1 MEHLY
6 KTLKRKYRGAKVTSG
21 KYLTE
26 KVETK
31 ALRDVFVKLMVFER
45 GDLKS
50 AFTQPTFGF
59 VVDATRGLE
68 HVLNGLSRKE
78 AMAEL
83 CVELSDIFP
92 LSASAN
98 ESYRVLVL
106 AGAGY
111 GKTTLVM
118 KHCPLMW
125 ANGVLWSG
133 EFDLLICGQL
143 GNKDICCAKDIG
155 ELLGGWERLGITSD
169 EDKQSIVDFI
179 VVHPHR
185 VCIILDGLNDTKLEH
200 CSRFIT
206 DILCGKQLCGVRL
219 ILASCPC
226 DEVFSLCAECP
237 FSKSLGLAG
246 FRPADVEKYVR
257 CVLSEEQAAE
267 LLGILAQDE
276 NLAGTMSTP
285 FVAEGV
291 CGLFKYSQRIPRCVF
306 DMSEWVILKIAERS
320 WCKSFR
326 SFKELPADFQKDML
340 DLGEYAFRMLLAGKI
355 CFTELEIT
363 AYQLSEK
370 ALLLGRLVSCE
381 PSPIANREH
390 YYRFSRL
397 VSQEFLS
404 ALFVATSG
412 SLYPGYITR
421 LVEALGALS
430 WKLST
435 FWPML
440 AAHLDSE
447 CMDCLCHSL
456 LCSEHVPLP
465 VSKMESLL
473 FDHNTILIEIENALC
488 ELLSGSSM
496 EVLAAKL
503 LQGLVMGDAVTAIE
517 NEMQCGHPTSNNDF
531 LHTLL
536 GVWLRSSPKA
546 HLGTLLAVVRAVDS
560 SAAAACCEIDGIG
573 FLPNPQDIGYAT
585 AANAR
590 KELVHRCFV
599 EYSHG
604 SVPPVCHLPSG
615 IISAILASVGVNA
628 FMKRS
633 ECDTLQ
639 HVLKH
644 HSDDVAAVQA
654 SMSECES
661 WHWSLYNQL
670 VKSGKLASLEVHNP
684 GRHDFLPSSL
694 LRNKKVKNALFC
706 EVPSTS
712 LLSIAAA
719 VDKWPSLEKLR
730 VHIVTPSNT
739 TGEEAV
745 TFLSAVGRHGSLRY
759 INLCGGAGGPLSQHY
774 LHLQD
779 QNAYPSTVVLD
790 ITTDAAAP
798 MGTGVQ
804 DSSSVIV
811 DIQSA
816 LVRELENT
824 AETCVRRAYV
834 CVCGQY
840 GTGKSSLLDSL
851 RNRPHDDIKQSTL
864 VATICDTIFSGD
876 KLTDTEITAADFISR
891 DVHSRVPEEEKS
903 RLLREVESRRQLQPL
918 PQLERRNGE
927 DTMERTPIAP
937 ESPIAAERRLN
948 EGQASLD
955 VQHTVPQVNPKLAND
970 TSKSCQASTNE
981 DDPLALNIDHL
992 KSKILNDI
1000 LSDNQIM
1007 RDVQSSEIVITTCDC
1022 GGQSIFSGLQHMHM
1036 GSDYVVY
1043 VLCFKASEG
1052 LHVVTDQ
1059 TYVQLCAE
1067 SGGATKKVVRIAVPE
1082 RLANVDHVRHWLT
1095 NIHFHHRDGASSY
1108 PPVVIVGTFAD
1119 KLDSGTLVEEHKT
1132 RLWNELKGHCRR
1144 LPTFNTM
1151 LKSEVSSC
1159 SASTMY
1165 LVDNTLSG
1173 VSDNHS
1179 EEVVALCRHLK
1190 RAMNSVLEEKRIKKE
1205 WLRFEWVLQHLRR
1218 QCQANP
1224 AFPGY
1229 TDHDYVCELISKV
1242 CRIDNATE
1250 KEEMLVFYDGMRQ
1263 IAYRPDPDVKKDIV
1277 VFDLKW
1283 LGDQFNRLIYGPCF
1297 TSSEQ
1302 DEENEEETAWLRYH
1316 LCSTGH
1322 LSPELV
1328 NCVWKHDKA
1337 VSAKLLKIL
1346 ESWDLLYP
1354 LGSDWFLVP
1363 FALKFP
1369 PASDIVRSMR
1379 VGDPCQRVKVDV
1391 PISTHDT
1398 PLLIKVQPRGSL
1410 VNGPDTPL
1418 PHSYYFRLLVKLMK
1432 KFDIQPP
1439 TTNVHLQYNS
1449 AWVRIPNKFLGL
1461 NGFRNCSASL
1471 YLAHFEKS
1479 GAIVLSACIR
1489 HSVETFKPN
1498 LLTSRDGRRSVT
1510 IATILCRI
1518 REEVIKSLGLLSDV
1532 QRFHPDLFLVPFPIA
1547 CNCSMADTSDG
1558 SRTQSSDL
1566 DLGDVAWKIKVKEDS
1581 SKCGTDDTSSPGT
1594 SEVEWFGSNDSCIYC
1609 GELYEIPDNADA
1621 WFKAD
1626 SDFKVC
1632 PTQLGSGVHFR

>member
-1 MEHLY
+1 MERLY
-6 KTLKRKYRGAKVTSG
+6 KTLQRRYRQARVTFG
-21 KYLTE
+21 EGRPEYGE
-26 KVETK
+26 IK
-31 ALRDVFVKLMVFER
+31 ALHHVFVNLMVFEG

-50 AFTQPTFGF
+50 PFTQPTA
-59 VVDATRGLE
+59 VDATRRLE
-68 HVLNGLSRKE
+68 HVLNGLSHKE
-78 AMAEL
+78 AIAER

-92 LSASAN
+92 FSASAE
-98 ESYRVLVL
+98 ESYRVLLL

-118 KHCPLMW
+118 KYCPLMW
-125 ANGVLWSG
+125 VNGELWSDQ
-133 EFDLLICGQL
+133 FDLLICGQL
-143 GNKDICCAKDIG
+143 GNKDICCAQDIG
-155 ELLGGWERLGITSD
+155 ELLGGWGRLGIASVD
-169 EDKQSIVDFI
+169 DKQRITDFI
-179 VVHPHR
+179 VDHPHR
-185 VCIILDGLNDTKLEH
+185 VCIILDGLDETKLEY
-200 CSRFIT
+200 CSRFIK
-206 DILCGKQLCGVRL
+206 DILYDKELHGVRL
-219 ILASCPC
+219 ILASRPC
-226 DEVFSLCAECP
+226 DAVFTLCAEYP

-246 FRPADVEKYVR
+246 FRPADVEEYVR

-267 LLGILAQDE
+267 LLGILAQDK

-285 FVAEGV
+285 FLAEGV
-291 CGLFKYSQRIPRCVF
+291 CNLFRYSQRIPRCVS
-306 DMSEWVILKIAERS
+306 DMSEWVILQIAGSRS
-320 WCKSFR
+320 QKSFR
-326 SFKELPADFQKDML
+326 SFKDLPAYFQKDLL
-340 DLGEYAFRMLLAGKI
+340 DLGYFAFRMLLAEKV
-355 CFTELEIT
+355 CFSELEIM
-363 AYQLSEK
+363 AYQLSEND
-370 ALLLGRLVSCE
+370 LLSGMMLHD
-381 PSPIANREH
+381 RER
-390 YYRFSRL
+390 YYRFWRL
-397 VSQEFLS
+397 MDQEFLS
-404 ALFVATSG
+404 AFFVAASG
-412 SLYPGYITR
+412 SLHPRKITR

-430 WKLST
+430 SKLSA

-440 AAHLDSE
+440 AAQLNSE

-456 LCSEHVPLP
+456 LCSEHIPLP
-465 VSKMESLL
+465 VSELESLL
-473 FDHNTILIEIENALC
+473 FG
-488 ELLSGSSM
+488 LSS
-496 EVLAAKL
+496 
-503 LQGLVMGDAVTAIE
+503 
-517 NEMQCGHPTSNNDF
+517 F
-531 LHTLL
+531 
-536 GVWLRSSPKA
+536 
-546 HLGTLLAVVRAVDS
+546 GT
-560 SAAAACCEIDGIG
+560 G
-573 FLPNPQDIGYAT
+573 FLPNPQDFGYAT
-585 AANAR
+585 AAYAR

-604 SVPPVCHLPSG
+604 SVPPVCHLPIG
-615 IISAILASVGVNA
+615 IISAILASVEVNA
-628 FMKRS
+628 FMKPS

-639 HVLKH
+639 HVLQH
-644 HSDDVAAVQA
+644 HSDDVVSVQA

-661 WHWSLYNQL
+661 GHWSLYNQL

-684 GRHDFLPSSL
+684 GSHDFLPSSL
-694 LRNKKVKNALFC
+694 LRNEKVKNALFC

-712 LLSIAAA
+712 LLSIAVA

-739 TGEEAV
+739 TEEEAV

-774 LHLQD
+774 LHLHD

-790 ITTDAAAP
+790 LTTDAAAP

-804 DSSSVIV
+804 DSSSAIV

-816 LVRELENT
+816 LVRELDNT

-851 RNRPHDDIKQSTL
+851 RNRPHDEIKQSTL
-864 VATICDTIFSGD
+864 VATIFDTIFSGD

-918 PQLERRNGE
+918 PQLARRNGE

-1067 SGGATKKVVRIAVPE
+1067 SGGATKRVVRIAVPE

-1095 NIHFHHRDGASSY
+1095 SIHFRHRDSASSY

-1144 LPTFNTM
+1144 LPTFNAM

-1190 RAMNSVLEEKRIKKE
+1190 RATNSVLEEKRIKKE

-1283 LGDQFNRLIYGPCF
+1283 LGDQFNRLVYGPCF

-1379 VGDPCQRVKVDV
+1379 AGDPCQRVKVDV

-1398 PLLIKVQPRGSL
+1398 PLLIKVQPRDSL

-1461 NGFRNCSASL
+1461 NGYRNCSASL

-1518 REEVIKSLGLLSDV
+1518 REEVIQSLGLLSDV

-1632 PTQLGSGVHFR
+1632 PTQFGSGVHFR